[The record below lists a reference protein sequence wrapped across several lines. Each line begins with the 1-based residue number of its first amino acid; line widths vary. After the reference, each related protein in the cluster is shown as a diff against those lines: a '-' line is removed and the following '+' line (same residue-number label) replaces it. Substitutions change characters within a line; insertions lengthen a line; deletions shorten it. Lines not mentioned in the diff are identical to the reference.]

1 VLVWQYL
8 SIDILGISQ
17 LVYFRVHIQC
27 TFMQL
32 KTDVKTIKFASKP
45 ENITI
50 VEKFI
55 DDLRNEVNIG
65 DDVYGNILISLTE
78 AANNAMLHGNRADEK
93 KTVEISYGV
102 DERGKNL
109 SFIIKDQGP
118 GFDYNNLPD
127 PTAPENL
134 ERTSGRGVFLMMQLA
149 DMVVFSDN
157 GATVE
162 MTFKI

>member
-1 VLVWQYL
+1 
-8 SIDILGISQ
+8 
-17 LVYFRVHIQC
+17 
-27 TFMQL
+27 MQL

-45 ENITI
+45 ENISI

-55 DDLRNEVNIG
+55 DDLRGELNIG

-78 AANNAMLHGNRADEK
+78 AANNAMLHGNDADEN
-93 KTVEISYGV
+93 KTVEISWS
-102 DERGKNL
+102 L
-109 SFIIKDQGP
+109 KDQGP

-134 ERTSGRGVFLMMQLA
+134 ERTSGRGVFLMLQLA
-149 DMVVFSDN
+149 DMVVFSDK

-162 MTFKI
+162 MQFRL